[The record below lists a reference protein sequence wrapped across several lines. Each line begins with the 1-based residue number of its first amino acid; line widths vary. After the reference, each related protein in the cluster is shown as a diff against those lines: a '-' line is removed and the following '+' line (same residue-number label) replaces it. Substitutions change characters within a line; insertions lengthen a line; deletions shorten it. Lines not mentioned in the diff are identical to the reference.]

1 MAKSA
6 REVIPAAA
14 VALTGTRDF
23 AINRSR
29 FRLKRQE
36 ALMYYSAGP
45 RAVTDA
51 LSAVLSFVGTAA
63 ATTKA

>member
-14 VALTGTRDF
+14 VALTGTGDF
-23 AINRSR
+23 AINRGW

-36 ALMYYSAGP
+36 DMMYYSAGP
-45 RAVTDA
+45 RAATDA
-51 LSAVLSFVGTAA
+51 LSAVLSFASTAV